1 MMADFVDFNNPAY
14 EPDGW
19 VEDSTMPELPEPPI
33 LTPSNT
39 QQLGDHGDSLQ
50 NLRDELRVS
59 ELHEQK
65 KRLVDAFYRII
76 GEDYGLSP
84 TKIPYDQFTI
94 DEDGKTIFWTP
105 DGGNKI
111 RVTAVKGGVLFRA
124 LASLAGDYGGGGTD
138 AIRKSLELQEY
149 TSKTRKGVPQK
160 ALSANGERALQQ
172 AVDTLPSGENVSLQ
186 DFSSVANDAIAS
198 AEMATTAL
206 HEELSSEQTAALATI
221 DDPPLDVQWVGQA
234 RRELEGLKLAM
245 TRKQDELVNN
255 LAKLRELDDEIPEI
269 KDHIAREHTKLTET
283 DDEGLQA
290 EIQSR
295 ITALERKLADR
306 QLEREARLEAASI
319 NKQEL
324 RGQLSRIRETM
335 TRVLEGDKTLAERIR
350 TLFHEHGV
358 TLVSILTAIGMAIST
373 LVLALTGGG
382 AAVTP
387 PSPPPAPSGKGG
399 LREWAKKMLH
409 ALGRILAKLA
419 GKVAAALPGIIGS
432 IVSWLL
438 GTLGKAAGW
447 LAEHMWALAVAAG
460 GLLFLAAR
468 EFLAPH
474 KIKRH

>member
-1 MMADFVDFNNPAY
+1 
-14 EPDGW
+14 
-19 VEDSTMPELPEPPI
+19 
-33 LTPSNT
+33 
-39 QQLGDHGDSLQ
+39 
-50 NLRDELRVS
+50 
-59 ELHEQK
+59 
-65 KRLVDAFYRII
+65 
-76 GEDYGLSP
+76 
-84 TKIPYDQFTI
+84 
-94 DEDGKTIFWTP
+94 
-105 DGGNKI
+105 
-111 RVTAVKGGVLFRA
+111 
-124 LASLAGDYGGGGTD
+124 
-138 AIRKSLELQEY
+138 
-149 TSKTRKGVPQK
+149 
-160 ALSANGERALQQ
+160 
-172 AVDTLPSGENVSLQ
+172 
-186 DFSSVANDAIAS
+186 
-198 AEMATTAL
+198 
-206 HEELSSEQTAALATI
+206 
-221 DDPPLDVQWVGQA
+221 
-234 RRELEGLKLAM
+234 
-245 TRKQDELVNN
+245 
-255 LAKLRELDDEIPEI
+255 
-269 KDHIAREHTKLTET
+269 
-283 DDEGLQA
+283 
-290 EIQSR
+290 
-295 ITALERKLADR
+295 
-306 QLEREARLEAASI
+306 
-319 NKQEL
+319 
-324 RGQLSRIRETM
+324 M